1 MKKCGE
7 PDSEGDP
14 LTSECYGG
22 YTDGLNI
29 EPPSYATIVGAA
41 QHVFDSALGNTD
53 TDGYQ
58 NNPMSI
64 ILCLMYLI
72 LVIGMTIHLLNMLIA
87 IMGQSFDRNNEVA
100 ESNRK
105 IS

>member
-22 YTDGLNI
+22 YKDGLNT
-29 EPPSYATIVGAA
+29 ESPSYATIVGAA

-53 TDGYQ
+53 TDGY
-58 NNPMSI
+58 
-64 ILCLMYLI
+64 
-72 LVIGMTIHLLNMLIA
+72 
-87 IMGQSFDRNNEVA
+87 
-100 ESNRK
+100 
-105 IS
+105 